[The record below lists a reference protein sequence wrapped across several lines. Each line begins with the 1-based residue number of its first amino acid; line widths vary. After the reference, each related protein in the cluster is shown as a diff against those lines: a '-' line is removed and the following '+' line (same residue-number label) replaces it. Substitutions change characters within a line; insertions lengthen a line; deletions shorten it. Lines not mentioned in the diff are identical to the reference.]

1 MIRLAIALLIGT
13 TLAAPAWAEPTL
25 ALRDDVTQGAMVRGA
40 TSAGAAVTMNGQ
52 SLPVSAEGA
61 FVFAVARAFEG
72 DVTLRATDVDG
83 STAELIVPVA
93 NREFEVQ
100 RIDGLP
106 QDKVT
111 PPRTQE
117 VQDRIWQ
124 DVVQI
129 RKGRGVES
137 QRTDFTEAFLWPVDG
152 IVTGV
157 FGSQRILNGTP
168 KSPHSGLDIAGDT
181 GTPVLAPAGG
191 VVTLWHPD
199 MYFTGGTL
207 IVDHGHGITSTFI
220 HLSDTL
226 VAEGDVVT
234 QGQAIAK
241 VGATGRATGPHL
253 HYEVMMTGKQVNPL
267 RIKMPSGRS
276 LSGDALA
283 RFLEHREKQDQLL
296 ASLKGTELAA
306 SGND

>member
-1 MIRLAIALLIGT
+1 MLEGFAF
-13 TLAAPAWAEPTL
+13 W
-25 ALRDDVTQGAMVRGA
+25 GAMVRGA

-253 HYEVMMTGKQVNPL
+253 HWSMNWGKV
-267 RIKMPSGRS
+267 RIDP
-276 LSGDALA
+276 
-283 RFLEHREKQDQLL
+283 QLL
-296 ASLKGTELAA
+296 LPERDATK
-306 SGND
+306 

>member
-253 HYEVMMTGKQVNPL
+253 HWSMNWGKV
-267 RIKMPSGRS
+267 RIDP
-276 LSGDALA
+276 
-283 RFLEHREKQDQLL
+283 QLL
-296 ASLKGTELAA
+296 LPERDATK
-306 SGND
+306 

>member
-253 HYEVMMTGKQVNPL
+253 HWSMNWGKV
-267 RIKMPSGRS
+267 RIDP
-276 LSGDALA
+276 
-283 RFLEHREKQDQLL
+283 QLL
-296 ASLKGTELAA
+296 LPERNATK
-306 SGND
+306 

>member
-13 TLAAPAWAEPTL
+13 TLAAPAGAEPTL

-72 DVTLRATDVDG
+72 DVTLRASDVDG

-253 HYEVMMTGKQVNPL
+253 HWSMNWGKV
-267 RIKMPSGRS
+267 RIDP
-276 LSGDALA
+276 
-283 RFLEHREKQDQLL
+283 QLL
-296 ASLKGTELAA
+296 LPERDATK
-306 SGND
+306 

>member
-253 HYEVMMTGKQVNPL
+253 HWSMNWGKV
-267 RIKMPSGRS
+267 RIDP
-276 LSGDALA
+276 
-283 RFLEHREKQDQLL
+283 QLL
-296 ASLKGTELAA
+296 LPERDAA
-306 SGND
+306 K

>member
-1 MIRLAIALLIGT
+1 MIWQRLALALGLALL
-13 TLAAPAWAEPTL
+13 LPAWAAPTL
-25 ALRDDVTQGAMVRGA
+25 SVRDTVTQGAMVRGQ
-40 TSAGAAVTMNGQ
+40 TTAGATVTMNGQ
-52 SLPVSAEGA
+52 SLPVTAEGA
-61 FVFAVARAFEG
+61 FVFAVARAYEG
-72 DVTLRATDVDG
+72 TVTVRATDPQG
-83 STAELIVPVA
+83 QTAALELPVVE
-93 NREFEVQ
+93 RSFDVQ

-111 PPRTQE
+111 PPRSQE
-117 VQDRIWQ
+117 LQDRIWRE
-124 DVVQI
+124 VVQI
-129 RKGRGVES
+129 REARGQAS
-137 QRTDFTEAFLWPVDG
+137 ARTDFTQAFIWPVDG

-168 KSPHSGLDIAGDT
+168 KSPHSGLDIAGAT

-226 VAEGDVVT
+226 VAEGDIVE
-234 QGQAIAK
+234 QGQPIAK

-253 HYEVMMTGKQVNPL
+253 HWSMNWDKV
-267 RIKMPSGRS
+267 RIDP
-276 LSGDALA
+276 
-283 RFLEHREKQDQLL
+283 QLL
-296 ASLKGTELAA
+296 LPKRDEPAS
-306 SGND
+306 

>member
-181 GTPVLAPAGG
+181 GTSVLAPAGG

-253 HYEVMMTGKQVNPL
+253 HWSMNWGKV
-267 RIKMPSGRS
+267 RIDP
-276 LSGDALA
+276 
-283 RFLEHREKQDQLL
+283 QLL
-296 ASLKGTELAA
+296 LPERNATK
-306 SGND
+306 

>member
-40 TSAGAAVTMNGQ
+40 TSAGATVTMNGQ

-253 HYEVMMTGKQVNPL
+253 HWSMNWGKV
-267 RIKMPSGRS
+267 RIDP
-276 LSGDALA
+276 
-283 RFLEHREKQDQLL
+283 QLL
-296 ASLKGTELAA
+296 LPERDATK
-306 SGND
+306 

>member
-13 TLAAPAWAEPTL
+13 TLAAPAGAEPTL

-72 DVTLRATDVDG
+72 DVTLRASDVDG

-253 HYEVMMTGKQVNPL
+253 HWSMNWGKV
-267 RIKMPSGRS
+267 RIDP
-276 LSGDALA
+276 
-283 RFLEHREKQDQLL
+283 QLL
-296 ASLKGTELAA
+296 LPERDAA
-306 SGND
+306 K